1 LLTNHDPEHRL
12 LDNDTSN
19 GSEENGLQFPLEA
32 VTATYDPSS
41 TKFPVQMHGD
51 CPACMHIKSSLGSKA
66 SLKVMEKQ
74 ASHCLS
80 KYGHSTQFIFGAVH
94 FPNAPL
100 GNGHVSPTNDSFT
113 CSQTW
118 LSQAFGLLVGKHLWV
133 ELPESEFI
141 VPKQSSCPRI
151 DRYAGGS
158 PPIPPIIGCSGHFSP
173 SYFC

>member
-41 TKFPVQMHGD
+41 TKFPVQIHGD
-51 CPACMHIKSSLGSKA
+51 CPACMHIKSSLGRRA

-74 ASHCLS
+74 ASHLLPEILE
-80 KYGHSTQFIFGAVH
+80 HPTQLIFGSVH
-94 FPNAPL
+94 SPNAPL

-118 LSQAFGLLVGKHLWV
+118 VSQVLGLLVGKHLLV

-141 VPKQSSCPRI
+141 VPKHCSNPEMPR
-151 DRYAGGS
+151 
-158 PPIPPIIGCSGHFSP
+158 
-173 SYFC
+173 